1 MAKATTQKITVQFD
15 SDVLK
20 TVVANEKA
28 VDKLKAK
35 SAGLTAD
42 KNARKID
49 SHKQLAVAL
58 ADPKKFPRA
67 DKTSPKLFTSE
78 VSRQIKASLKDA
90 GITDSNTKVFFEM
103 ACKVIEEV
111 KLNSNS
117 TPEQVQ
123 EWLDDEGIDS
133 ENKLRK
139 HFGKPDTRD
148 AVNTLVDAALGRVN
162 EDTGHVDTRR
172 KFGSDHD
179 GVNTLEKAIEDFE
192 RFKQLAE
199 ERIED
204 IRRQENAARENAEVN
219 DVLDQLAG
227 DSKAA

>member
-1 MAKATTQKITVQFD
+1 MAKATQKIIVQFD
-15 SDVLK
+15 ADVLK

-67 DKTSPKLFTSE
+67 DKTAKKLFTSE

-139 HFGKPDTRD
+139 HFGKADTRD

>member
-1 MAKATTQKITVQFD
+1 MAKATQKIAIQFD
-15 SDVLK
+15 ADVLK

-58 ADPKKFPRA
+58 ADPKKFPRNA
-67 DKTSPKLFTSE
+67 DKNSPKLFTSE
-78 VSRQIKASLKDA
+78 VSRQIKASLRDA
-90 GITDSNTKVFFEM
+90 GVTDSATKVFYDM
-103 ACKVIEEV
+103 ACKVIQEV

-139 HFGKPDTRD
+139 HFGKADTRD
-148 AVNTLVDAALGRVN
+148 AVETLVDAALGRVN
-162 EDTGHVDTRR
+162 EDTGHVDARR

-179 GVNTLEKAIEDFE
+179 GDNTLEKAIEDFE

-199 ERIED
+199 ERIAD
-204 IRRQENAARENAEVN
+204 IRRQENAARENAIVN
-219 DVLDQLAG
+219 DVVDELAG

>member
-1 MAKATTQKITVQFD
+1 MAKATQKITVQFD
-15 SDVLK
+15 ADVLK
-20 TVVANEKA
+20 AVVANEKA

-42 KNARKID
+42 KNARRID

-67 DKTSPKLFTSE
+67 GNASTKLFTSE

-90 GITDSNTKVFFEM
+90 GVTDSATKVFFEM

-139 HFGKPDTRD
+139 HFGKNDSRD

-162 EDTGHVDTRR
+162 DDTGHISAKR

-179 GVNTLEKAIEDFE
+179 GDNTLAKAMEDFE
-192 RFKQLAE
+192 RFIQLAE
-199 ERIED
+199 ERIQD
-204 IRRQENAARENAEVN
+204 IRRQENAARENADITEVLN
-219 DVLDQLAG
+219 ELAG